1 MKGTLSI
8 WPDIDIKVNK
18 EAEAIKNP
26 AFRRAFMKGAFACKE
41 GGLKAVNPYKVI
53 YQSDGR
59 GGTFAMAFRNY
70 WNRGWNAWK
79 KHVLQFS
86 GLDHQEVKDRPT
98 CKYEWDYEKKP
109 KTEIKWKA

>member
-1 MKGTLSI
+1 MNSTLPI
-8 WPDIDIKVNK
+8 FPDIDINVNK

-26 AFRRAFMKGAFACKE
+26 AFRGAFMKGARACKE
-41 GGLKAVNPYKVI
+41 GGLIAINPYKAI

-79 KHVLQFS
+79 KHVFQYNGVDS
-86 GLDHQEVKDRPT
+86 NAVKDRPT
-98 CKYEWDYEKKP
+98 SKYEWDYESKK
-109 KTEIKWKA
+109 K

>member
-26 AFRRAFMKGAFACKE
+26 AFRGAFMKGAFACKE
-41 GGLKAVNPYKVI
+41 GGLKAVNPYKAI

-70 WNRGWNAWK
+70 WNRGWNAYNK
-79 KHVLQFS
+79 S
-86 GLDHQEVKDRPT
+86 IRT
-98 CKYEWDYEKKP
+98 KP
-109 KTEIKWKA
+109 KLNYQWDLK